1 MPRTDTPTRGA
12 KTQALNKLA
21 TLKTALAPKKPATPK
36 QLAALQKATAI
47 KKQKA
52 EEHKLHRQH
61 EQEKRDYKKKDRQM
75 EKEFSDI
82 MRELP
87 WDMNHKYYIR
97 KTTRKVLQATGE
109 WLEKEH
115 PFINWLSE
123 TGKTLIHRKRCEL
136 AHAIMQEFREHKAQ
150 CKRKSRKGISFR

>member
-1 MPRTDTPTRGA
+1 MPRTKKRGA

-21 TLKTALAPKKPATPK
+21 TLKKTVAPKKPATPK

-52 EEHKLHRQH
+52 EQSKIHRQQ
-61 EQEKRDYKKKDRQM
+61 EQKKRDAKNRRRQR

-82 MRELP
+82 IRELP
-87 WDMNHKYYIR
+87 YGNHKYDR
-97 KTTRKVLQATGE
+97 NKVEMTILEDAFAYALGE
-109 WLEKEH
+109 S
-115 PFINWLSE
+115 INLWCE
-123 TGKTLIHRKRCEL
+123 EGQILIHRKRCEL